1 VSDSADRPSG
11 SPRREFDTRRGR
23 DLKLGRLADHGAARY
38 QFRVKGDPSYYV
50 KLLTREGERTYW
62 GKDLERAIMEA
73 ATNPKIGDLVG
84 LRRVTREAVIVTSR
98 QRDAAGRVTSQEER
112 HAHRTRWVVE
122 KVTFFAE
129 RARMARRVRDE
140 QADMRESVRAH
151 PELKSTFLS
160 FRAAEEFATKTIPN
174 AQDRER
180 FLDLIRGA
188 MASSIQKGEPLPT
201 TSLRNR
207 SPAPAAAPTAPT
219 PKRED
224 PTR

>member
-1 VSDSADRPSG
+1 VPDSADRPPRF
-11 SPRREFDTRRGR
+11 PRRELGSRRGR
-23 DLKLGRLADHGAARY
+23 GLDVGRLEDHGAARY
-38 QFRVKGDPSYYV
+38 QFRAKGDPSYYV
-50 KLLTREGERTYW
+50 KLLTSKGGRTYW
-62 GKDLERAIMEA
+62 GKDLERAITEG
-73 ATNPKIGDLVG
+73 TTRPKIGDLVG
-84 LRRVTREAVIVTSR
+84 LRRVMREAVTVTNR
-98 QRDAAGRVTSQEER
+98 QRDSEGRVISQEER

-122 KVTFFAE
+122 KVSFFAE

-140 QADMRESVRAH
+140 QADTRESVRAH

-180 FLDLIRGA
+180 FLELIRGA
-188 MASSIQKGEPLPT
+188 MATSIHKGEPLPT

-207 SPAPAAAPTAPT
+207 TPEPAAASTAPT